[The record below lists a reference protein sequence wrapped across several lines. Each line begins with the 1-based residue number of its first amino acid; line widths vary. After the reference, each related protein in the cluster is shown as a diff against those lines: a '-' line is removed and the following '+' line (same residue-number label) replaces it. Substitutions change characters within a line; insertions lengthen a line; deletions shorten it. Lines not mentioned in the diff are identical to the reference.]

1 MTQPGA
7 HQRRSYQQACP
18 VAHALDL
25 VGERWTLLI
34 VRDLVFG
41 PLRFSDLRDG
51 LPGLAP
57 NLLSDRLRFLVD
69 QGIAERLEESEPR
82 RVVYSLTPRGRQ
94 LSPVVHELARFGVD
108 NWTDPDVDPPPP
120 RLRRGALLAL
130 MSPERLGS
138 LRWTAL
144 FDLPE
149 SPIHLMVDHP
159 GSGTPLERLRLI
171 AGDEGGPYD
180 LVIATTLGALARL
193 RRGELD
199 LEAAAAEGLRVAG
212 DEAARSELA
221 LLMGWPP
228 APRDRG
234 EATPGSAPR

>member
-1 MTQPGA
+1 M
-7 HQRRSYQQACP
+7 
-18 VAHALDL
+18 AHALDL

-41 PLRFSDLRDG
+41 PLRFSDLRNG

-149 SPIHLMVDHP
+149 SPITLMVDHS
-159 GSGTPLERLRLI
+159 GSGTPLERVRLI
-171 AGDEGGPYD
+171 AGEGGPYD
-180 LVIATTLGALARL
+180 LVIATTLGTLTRL

-199 LEAAAAEGLRVAG
+199 RATVERERLHILG
-212 DEAARSELA
+212 DEGPRRELA

-228 APRDRG
+228 GD
-234 EATPGSAPR
+234 